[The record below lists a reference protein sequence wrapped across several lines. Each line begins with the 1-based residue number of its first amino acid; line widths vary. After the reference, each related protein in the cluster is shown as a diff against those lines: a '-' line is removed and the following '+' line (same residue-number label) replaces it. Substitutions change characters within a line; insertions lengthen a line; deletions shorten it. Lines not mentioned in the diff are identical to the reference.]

1 MKTELY
7 SLAVAVVAIVVAG
20 TAFSGCRSHPYGVAA
35 KNSSQEPTYEPAQKS
50 GGTARTASAERRARS
65 ATPAKKASAADVVVT
80 EEDFRICADLS
91 DPILRRLAR
100 HLPIVENT
108 RANRNSGCEYLL
120 TSGSRLSS
128 ERIRLEFYDLRSNE
142 RLFTVTRWKRE
153 VSPRQLAAEIRSK
166 IFASVVKRV
175 AQNGKK
181 IYVVGPATVSKRF
194 CTGMQARKWTCIPV
208 AGFESVPYEENER
221 AAQFLVM
228 FSGQRRDNSGRVRSA
243 GATVF
248 DLNAEEAIFEY
259 HKKNLSTAEFIANLV
274 EILNAASDDGK
285 KAAKKTEKKAAREKK
300 GVPATTPAPEPA
312 LESEAVT
319 EPELAPEAV
328 TESEAVTEPEP
339 APEAETESEAVTEPE
354 PAPEAVTESEAV
366 AEPEPVTEPEAETES
381 EAETEPE
388 PAPEPASE
396 FDAVTE
402 PETAAKPEAEDELEA
417 EAFAEPEA
425 EASAARFRRSADE

>member
-1 MKTELY
+1 MKTGLY
-7 SLAVAVVAIVVAG
+7 SLAVAVVAIAVAG

-181 IYVVGPATVSKRF
+181 IYVVGPAAVSKRF

-228 FSGQRRDNSGRVRSA
+228 FSGQRRDSSGRVRSA

-259 HKKNLSTAEFIANLV
+259 HKKNLSTAEFIADFV

-285 KAAKKTEKKAAREKK
+285 KAAKNGEKKAAREKNV
-300 GVPATTPAPEPA
+300 VPATTPTPE
-312 LESEAVT
+312 
-319 EPELAPEAV
+319 PEAV
-328 TESEAVTEPEP
+328 P
-339 APEAETESEAVTEPE
+339 
-354 PAPEAVTESEAV
+354 
-366 AEPEPVTEPEAETES
+366 EPEAALE
-381 EAETEPE
+381 
-388 PAPEPASE
+388 
-396 FDAVTE
+396 
-402 PETAAKPEAEDELEA
+402 PEAEDELED
-417 EAFAEPEA
+417 EAAPEPEA
-425 EASAARFRRSADE
+425 EDELEDEAFAKPEAKASAANSRRPANERAVSAPVDQSMSEPRALEDI